1 MKISL
6 NKFFKKKSI
15 VIHPFLFAVYPI
27 LFLFSH
33 NIKEVQLKVI
43 LIPILI
49 IVGISF
55 VLWFLLSP
63 LIKNKNKRGV
73 VLSLFFIMFFSYGH
87 LSNLLFDKE
96 INIIFLT
103 LFFLFLILLIFF
115 SLKIR
120 KDFIRANLFFNIV
133 SLFLVLYSIINI
145 TYYELKYRIGH
156 SLNSEIFSIKIPDE
170 KNSSINKKDYPD
182 IYYIIFDRYGSSEML
197 KEFFN
202 YDNSQFDNYLREK
215 GFFVA
220 SQSKANYPSTYLSL
234 ASSLNFQ
241 YLDFLFEITGETN
254 DRTIAYEL
262 IKKSKIVNFL
272 KSKGYKYFH
281 FGCWWGPTRKN
292 KYADKNFV
300 FRDFKIFNILL
311 DEYTE
316 TLFKTTLAYPII
328 AKFFKKE
335 LFESKGG
342 PQKVIQQL
350 NQLELIPHI
359 KGPKF
364 IFAHFLITHPPYY
377 FDKNGKIVS
386 PEVAKQKK
394 EKDLYLDCI
403 AFTNKKIKNLVDKII
418 SNSSSPPV
426 IILQSDEGPFGSVL
440 KGKNKWRRTYRL
452 IKYKASILNAYY
464 LSGIN
469 HKNLYQKIS
478 PVNTFRLIL
487 NHYFGFNFKLLKDR
501 VFVSKKREN
510 LYKFRDVTNRVTFG
524 TIFVKSTPKNAKI
537 YFNGEY
543 IDKKTDAIIPNV
555 EPGSH
560 TIKLTREGYRDYE
573 TTFQVWAVHATP
585 LKIKLEKKDKKK

>member
-6 NKFFKKKSI
+6 NRFFKKKSI
-15 VIHPFLFAVYPI
+15 VIHPFLFAIYPI

-49 IVGISF
+49 TVGISF

-96 INIIFLT
+96 INIIFLI

-120 KDFIRANLFFNIV
+120 KDFIRANLFFNII

-145 TYYELKYRIGH
+145 TYYELKYRTGH
-156 SLNSEIFSIKIPDE
+156 SLNSENYSIKIPDK
-170 KNSSINKKDYPD
+170 KNISINKKDYPD

-197 KEFFN
+197 KKFFH
-202 YDNSQFDNYLREK
+202 YDNSQFDKYLREK

-220 SQSKANYPSTYLSL
+220 SQSKANYPYTYLSL

-241 YLDFLFEITGETN
+241 YLDFLFEIAGKTN
-254 DRTIAYEL
+254 DRTISYEL

-272 KSKGYKYFH
+272 KSRGYKYFH

-335 LFESKGG
+335 LFESRGG
-342 PQKVIQQL
+342 PQRVIQQL

-364 IFAHFLITHPPYY
+364 IFAHFLITHPPYH

-403 AFTNKKIKNLVDKII
+403 TFVNKKIKNFVDKII

-426 IILQSDEGPFGSVL
+426 IILQSDEGPFGRVL
-440 KGKNKWRRTYRL
+440 KGKKKWRSTYRL
-452 IKYKASILNAYY
+452 IKYRASILNAYY
-464 LSGIN
+464 LPGIN

-501 VFVSKKREN
+501 VFVSKTNKN
-510 LYKFRDVTNRVTFG
+510 IYKFRDVTHRVIFG
-524 TIFVKSTPKNAKI
+524 TIFVESTPKKAKI
-537 YFNGEY
+537 YLNGKY
-543 IDKKTDAIIPNV
+543 IAKKTDARIRNAKS
-555 EPGSH
+555 GYY
-560 TIKLTREGYRDYE
+560 TIKLTKKGYRDYE
-573 TTFQVWAVHATP
+573 TTFQVKVTHVTL
-585 LKIKLEKKDKKK
+585 LKIKLEKKEHK